1 MPKIPH
7 EYSRKKEWSDY
18 RMFEQAVRFIREN
31 GVEETFMGR
40 KYIYLYIDDYKYWT
54 MGKSDEALDKTDII
68 NRAKHD

>member
-7 EYSRKKEWSDY
+7 EYSRKKEWSDC

-54 MGKSDEALDKTDII
+54 MNDPVEKTILI
-68 NRAKHD
+68 NRAKI